1 MGKKLTLHIDDSVLH
16 KAFYYA
22 ENQGLDLSTV
32 VESFLRKFVVSSHK
46 DTVKNF
52 PISDKVRSLS
62 GRLKVKGDNVDWEN
76 EKNSYFEEK
85 YGL

>member
-1 MGKKLTLHIDDSVLH
+1 MILHIDDSVLH

-62 GRLKVKGDNVDWEN
+62 GRLKVKGDDVDWES
-76 EKNSYFEEK
+76 ET
-85 YGL
+85 YGRYTKSFNYK